1 MARVSPV
8 PRSRPFDVQ
17 DFRSDHFSKDVPL
30 LILSTQSEGE
40 LRQQLPLSPT
50 DYVLQVS
57 EPGDLSQ
64 AYEH

>member
-1 MARVSPV
+1 MCRISAQITS
-8 PRSRPFDVQ
+8 Q
-17 DFRSDHFSKDVPL
+17 DVPL